1 MKRYTVVKNLMS
13 LLDNN
18 DVMIF
23 SGQELCSEA
32 YQYNSYNC
40 FYIKDAVG
48 MAIPFGLGMAMC
60 TDKRIFVF
68 VGEGELLRELGVLAQ
83 IGASKCTNLFVVLL
97 DNGCYQSSGGSPSV
111 FNNVLSK
118 KGLIYNSNTK
128 VITFTKHFKD
138 KQFKRL
144 ADRFTRLIGPIVILM
159 TVDKGKKKGLEN
171 VIIDME
177 EQRERISK
185 FILDHTR
192 ETAMFAPPVISMPD
206 ISTNTLNI
214 DVLKTG
220 GIN

>member
-1 MKRYTVVKNLMS
+1 MG
-13 LLDNN
+13 LLDDN

-23 SGQELCSEA
+23 SGQELCNEA
-32 YQYNSYNC
+32 YQYNSDNC
-40 FYIKDAVG
+40 FFIKDSVG
-48 MAIPFGLGMAMC
+48 MAIPFSLGMAMC
-60 TDKRIFVF
+60 TDKRVFVF

-83 IGASKCTNLFVVLL
+83 IGASKCSNLFVILL
-97 DNGCYQSSGGSPSV
+97 DNGCYQSSGGHPSV
-111 FNNVLSK
+111 FDNVLSK

-159 TVDKGKKKGLEN
+159 TVDKGKKKGLSD
-171 VIIDME
+171 VVIDME
-177 EQRERISK
+177 EQRDRISK
-185 FILDHTR
+185 FILDHTK
-192 ETAMFAPPVISMPD
+192 ETAMFVPPVLAMPD
-206 ISTNTLNI
+206 INSQTLNI